1 MEKADVVVV
10 SSKGQVV
17 IPQGVRQKLRI
28 GAKSKLLVYQYED
41 ALIMKKLEVEDA
53 QKAIAAIYRRVR
65 AQASGKRGLSEAEIE
80 EIVRKHRHGRGK
92 TPSKNESRP

>member
-17 IPQGVRQKLRI
+17 IPQDIRQKLRI

-41 ALIMKKLEVEDA
+41 ALIMKKLEVEGVE
-53 QKAIAAIYRRVR
+53 KSR
-65 AQASGKRGLSEAEIE
+65 
-80 EIVRKHRHGRGK
+80 
-92 TPSKNESRP
+92 ESRSRWRRFTGGSAPGRRSSGNSERQR